1 MIRSPLAHRFVLSPN
16 IEPRRGNARPDMII
30 LHYTGMESASA
41 AGAWLCEPGSKVSCH
56 YLVGDDGEI
65 TQMVG
70 EEMRAWHAGI
80 AVWEGD
86 ADINSRSIGIELHNP
101 GHVLGYRDFPHPQME
116 AAIALCR
123 NISSRHDIE
132 PRHVLAH
139 SDVAPLRKIDPGE
152 RFDWQRLHAA
162 GVGHW
167 VAPSRLRG
175 GPALQAGDAGD
186 MVAALQAKLAH
197 YGYGIEVTGNYD
209 APAKAVIQAFQRHF
223 RPARVDGIA
232 DPSTV
237 ETLDRLIA
245 ALGLPA

>member
-41 AGAWLCEPGSKVSCH
+41 ACAWLCDAGSKVSCH
-56 YLVGDDGEI
+56 YLVGEDGEI
-65 TQMVG
+65 TQTVG

-86 ADINSRSIGIELHNP
+86 AGINSRSIGIELHNP

-116 AAIALCR
+116 AVIALCR
-123 NISSRHDIE
+123 DILSRHDVE

-167 VAPSRLRG
+167 VAPSRLRD

-186 MVAALQAKLAH
+186 MVAALQVKLAH

-209 APAKAVIQAFQRHF
+209 SPAKAVIQAFQRHF